1 MVKTQKNGLLADK
14 TARRAV
20 LSFALLC
27 GAIPIAHAV
36 YPKTMTD
43 RQEGFIVDSPR
54 PLWDVVQLL
63 QSRYG
68 VAVTLEEPF
77 WPGKSGAQAAGGQA
91 PESFYLPKASIRFV
105 IPADL
110 LPEERSAFHLSTLN
124 AILALYNREG
134 SDAVKFEAVSSEWG
148 FHILPVAFRMDNG
161 EATVVHSPLDLPIH
175 VANRRRMA
183 SEHFEAL
190 CEAVGASVGREI
202 RPFAPHM
209 DGWFALGGVVPPKFA
224 ASRLSEE
231 DRKSYAFAWGTEK
244 HTGRS
249 ALLDL
254 LKLSSTTV
262 SWALYCRGNSGRNG
276 TCFLNLS
283 PLRVMELDEQGR
295 PVLDESGKPRLK
307 VQYLDR
313 LSKVPLKRLPITIQ

>member
-1 MVKTQKNGLLADK
+1 MLNAQKNGLLAGK
-14 TARRAV
+14 TAGRAV

-27 GAIPIAHAV
+27 GAILSAHAV

-43 RQEGFIVDSPR
+43 RQEGFIIDSPR
-54 PLWDVVQLL
+54 PLWELVELL

-77 WPGKSGAQAAGGQA
+77 WPGNGAAEAAGGGA
-91 PESFYLPKASIRFV
+91 PESFYLPKASIRFA

-110 LPEERSAFHLSTLN
+110 LPEERSAFHLSNLN
-124 AILALYNREG
+124 EILALYNREG

-148 FHILPVAFRMDNG
+148 FHILPVAFNMDNG
-161 EATVVHSPLDLPIH
+161 ETVVVHSPLDFPVH
-175 VANRRRMA
+175 VANRHRMA
-183 SEHFEAL
+183 SEHFEAF
-190 CEAVGASVGREI
+190 CDAVGASTGLEFT
-202 RPFAPHM
+202 PFAPHM

-224 ASRLSEE
+224 ASQLSEK
-231 DRKSYAFAWGTEK
+231 DRAPYAFAWGTEK

-262 SWALYCRGNSGRNG
+262 SWALYCRGDRGRKG

-283 PLRVMELDEQGR
+283 ALRVMELDEHGR
-295 PVLDESGKPRLK
+295 PVLDENGKPRLK

-313 LSKVPLKRLPITIQ
+313 LSKVPLKRSPVTIQ

>member
-1 MVKTQKNGLLADK
+1 MVKEQKNGLLAGK
-14 TARRAV
+14 TAGRAV
-20 LSFALLC
+20 LSLALLC
-27 GAIPIAHAV
+27 GAILAAHAV

-43 RQEGFIVDSPR
+43 QREDLIVDSPR
-54 PLWDVVQLL
+54 PLWEVAQLL

-91 PESFYLPKASIRFV
+91 PESFYLPKAGIRFV

-161 EATVVHSPLDLPIH
+161 EATVVHSPLDFPVH

-190 CEAVGASVGREI
+190 CKAVGASTGLEI
-202 RPFAPHM
+202 RPFAPRM
-209 DGWFALGGVVPPKFA
+209 DGWFAMGGVVPPKFG
-224 ASRLSEE
+224 ASQLSEE
-231 DRKSYAFAWGTEK
+231 DRESHEFAWGTEN

-249 ALLDL
+249 ALLHL

-262 SWALYCRGNSGRNG
+262 SWALHCRGDSGRKG

-283 PLRVMELDEQGR
+283 ALRVKELDEQGR
-295 PVLDESGKPRLK
+295 LVLDENGKPRLK
-307 VQYLDR
+307 VQYFDR
-313 LSKVPLKRLPITIQ
+313 LNRIPLKRPPITIQ